1 MTEFFPPAFM
11 TARALDDVIEW
22 IRQLPLDSVDRKEL
36 LLSWAAIV
44 GVSLTGEDVL
54 RAIPELREEEG
65 RR

>member
-11 TARALDDVIEW
+11 TPKALDSVVEW
-22 IRQLPLDSVDRKEL
+22 IRSLPLDSVDKKEL
-36 LLSWAAIV
+36 LLSWASIV

-54 RAIPELREEEG
+54 LAIPELREEEG